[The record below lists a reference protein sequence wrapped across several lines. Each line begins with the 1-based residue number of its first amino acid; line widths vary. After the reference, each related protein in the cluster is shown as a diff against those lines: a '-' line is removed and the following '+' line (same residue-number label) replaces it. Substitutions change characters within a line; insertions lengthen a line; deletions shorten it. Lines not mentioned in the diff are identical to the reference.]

1 MSFEAIGSGLGRMLS
16 NCLSGCRAACS
27 PPTPKKTRFS
37 KWRGPEESKKWETD
51 LGMAHSYLN
60 KCESGERTIDVAEL
74 WAICKIYKKPMSYF
88 APDEL

>member
-1 MSFEAIGSGLGRMLS
+1 MRDYYDRVLSRLISARQEAGLTQREVSLKLS
-16 NCLSGCRAACS
+16 
-27 PPTPKKTRFS
+27 
-37 KWRGPEESKKWETD
+37 
-51 LGMAHSYLN
+51 MAHSYLN

>member
-1 MSFEAIGSGLGRMLS
+1 MRDYYDRGLSRLISARQEAGLTQREVSL
-16 NCLSGCRAACS
+16 
-27 PPTPKKTRFS
+27 K
-37 KWRGPEESKKWETD
+37 